1 MNKRTLSSELL
12 AGARYL
18 KRRTVQKNVVKI
30 QMITRALIEKISD
43 EMGIRLDDDYDFFE
57 NLSNHLASI
66 LSDQTFYP
74 ENPLIDE
81 ILEMNPN
88 VLDAVHKNQHVIQSC
103 ISRERTGKDL
113 EYIAVHVCAALERK
127 KNKEVAFHVIV
138 ACHGGIGGGT
148 ICPLSPSFA
157 APVADHA
164 GCGMQ

>member
-88 VLDAVHKNQHVIQSC
+88 VLDAVHKNQHVI
-103 ISRERTGKDL
+103 
-113 EYIAVHVCAALERK
+113 
-127 KNKEVAFHVIV
+127 V